1 MCAIVVTL
9 LTSQS
14 PMSSLK
20 LAYAGLQPYVLIQLP
35 LWPQKRYDMSVMSPV
50 RQLLIWP
57 YVTSATLALLTHAF
71 IAASSS
77 TRQVGGHKRA
87 VVHEALIEPG
97 LSGS

>member
-1 MCAIVVTL
+1 MYAIVVTL

-20 LAYAGLQPYVLIQLP
+20 LAYAGSQDPYILLR
-35 LWPQKRYDMSVMSPV
+35 QKRYDMSVMSPV